1 MDLITIVDSIMDS
14 ADLADAVDLVVIHG
28 GQYFGFYYCLD
39 SADSDVADSAAAG
52 LSNILKAG

>member
-1 MDLITIVDSIMDS
+1 MDS

-28 GQYFGFYYCLD
+28 GQYFGSYYCLD
-39 SADSDVADSAAAG
+39 SADSDLVDSAAAG